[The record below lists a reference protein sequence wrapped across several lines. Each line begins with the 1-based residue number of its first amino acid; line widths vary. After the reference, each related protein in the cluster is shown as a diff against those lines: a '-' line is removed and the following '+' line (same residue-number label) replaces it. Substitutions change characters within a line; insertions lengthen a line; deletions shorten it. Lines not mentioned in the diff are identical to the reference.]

1 MQRKQVIFVA
11 DSLDNAHKFQQ
22 VLSSLDVDVAAGSS
36 AQFKKLLGR
45 HPACDLVVYEARGG
59 ASEDVAGIEAL
70 LLDGKGI
77 CASSGSACTSGSLD
91 PSHVL
96 LAIGRPHEVAHGSL
110 RLTLCESNTEAEIDH
125 ILACVPEIVAY
136 LRGMSPV
143 WRDLVEGKK
152 SFIL

>member
-1 MQRKQVIFVA
+1 M
-11 DSLDNAHKFQQ
+11 
-22 VLSSLDVDVAAGSS
+22 
-36 AQFKKLLGR
+36 
-45 HPACDLVVYEARGG
+45 
-59 ASEDVAGIEAL
+59 
-70 LLDGKGI
+70 
-77 CASSGSACTSGSLD
+77 
-91 PSHVL
+91 L

-110 RLTLCESNTEAEIDH
+110 RLTICARATREAEIDH

>member
-1 MQRKQVIFVA
+1 M
-11 DSLDNAHKFQQ
+11 
-22 VLSSLDVDVAAGSS
+22 
-36 AQFKKLLGR
+36 
-45 HPACDLVVYEARGG
+45 
-59 ASEDVAGIEAL
+59 
-70 LLDGKGI
+70 
-77 CASSGSACTSGSLD
+77 
-91 PSHVL
+91 L